1 MTHPRPPHDPPPRP
15 APPHRRRR
23 TNLGLP
29 SDYPRTT
36 PARHATPRCA
46 QIRGEPDSVVLL
58 SVHRTGAVEGAV
70 YRADGETFVLEA
82 LERYPAVGDA
92 PAAHD
97 TAVYARDSLT

>member
-1 MTHPRPPHDPPPRP
+1 MTHRH
-15 APPHRRRR
+15 APHRR
-23 TNLGLP
+23 TAAAALT

-36 PARHATPRCA
+36 LGLPPPVTPRHGCA

-82 LERYPAVGDA
+82 LERYPVVGDA